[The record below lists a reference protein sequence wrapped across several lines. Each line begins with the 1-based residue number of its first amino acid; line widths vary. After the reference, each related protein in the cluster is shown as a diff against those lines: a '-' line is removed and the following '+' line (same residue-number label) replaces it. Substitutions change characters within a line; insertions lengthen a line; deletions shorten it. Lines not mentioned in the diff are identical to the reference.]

1 MKKTIVRFLL
11 AAVFAAALHAG
22 DAAVFVD
29 WGFSGDG
36 NYYIFGQYGK
46 TDEKFQGW
54 AEIFTVDVEANE
66 FIKSGVFTTKPSA
79 GTAGKTGRAVY
90 DALAAKSYYETKK
103 YGCTPVPADRI
114 LYIRGI
120 EDKSDSDTIQFTD
133 FSGSAGESKALYR
146 VRLVPEFSG
155 SGVNISSSFFVEL
168 EKCGES
174 GRILASQKIGSPKV
188 VRKGVRDYAIERVA
202 CDKSGR
208 NIVFVIE
215 KNIEDKTG
223 TNIRYMVETARLSAA
238 FLKD

>member
-1 MKKTIVRFLL
+1 MKKMILRFLL
-11 AAVFAAALHAG
+11 AAVCAAILHAG

-29 WGFSGDG
+29 CGFSADG

-46 TDEKFQGW
+46 TDAKFQGW

-79 GTAGKTGRAVY
+79 ATAGKTGRAVY
-90 DALAAKSYYETKK
+90 DALAGKSYYETKK

-120 EDKSDSDTIQFTD
+120 EDKGGADTIQFKD
-133 FSGSAGESKALYR
+133 FNGSAGANNTLYR

-155 SGVNISSSFFVEL
+155 SGVNVASSFFIEL
-168 EKCGES
+168 EKCNEAGS
-174 GRILASQKIGSPKV
+174 VIASQKIGSPKV
-188 VRKGVRDYAIERVA
+188 IRKGVSDYAIERVA

-223 TNIRYMVETARLSAA
+223 TNIRYMVETARLSQA
-238 FLKD
+238 FLKE